1 MATCSLGIVDMFC
14 DGVTSAFSPWG
25 KGESWRMLMETRRD
39 GNMFLKKINRLH
51 SFRGKWSR
59 DRCGHSITLRA
70 LLLLGVMG
78 SSEGP
83 GWWGAEPTAPQCCPG
98 SESLAGETAQW

>member
-1 MATCSLGIVDMFC
+1 M
-14 DGVTSAFSPWG
+14 G
-25 KGESWRMLMETRRD
+25 KGRILENAH
-39 GNMFLKKINRLH
+39 GNQERWKYMFLKKINRLH